1 LLAVLRA
8 DGHQVIASASGND
21 LLKTLAVSLH
31 PEFGSEGFDL
41 VISDGRLLGAIEL
54 PTFRRLQRWA
64 RIPPLV
70 FITAFENDELD
81 VKARQFG
88 AVAVVDV
95 PRDIDKLRE
104 MVNGLLRHP
113 TEEHGGIPAN
123 IPS

>member
-70 FITAFENDELD
+70 FITAFENDALD